1 MVAVPKERFTIEEYI
16 EFDKNSEERWEYF
29 DGVVVSM
36 SGGTLTH
43 NRIATNFVVGLQP
56 KALAK
61 GCEVLAGDM
70 RIKVPKAP
78 PYRYADIV
86 VVCGPPVIER
96 VQGLDVL
103 VNPSLI
109 VEILSESTEAYN
121 RGQKFVSYKSIE
133 SFREYVLVAQDRTSI
148 THYVRPENGNW
159 LRTDIEGL
167 DNPTSE
173 RVAMW
178 IWDRLVPTLPTL
190 DKVVVRET
198 CTSGVEFRG
207 AAPSPP

>member
-29 DGVVVSM
+29 DGDVVSM
-36 SGGTLTH
+36 SGGTLAH
-43 NRIATNFVVGLQP
+43 NRITTNFVVGLQS

-61 GCEVLAGDM
+61 GCEVFAGDM

-86 VVCGPPVIER
+86 VVCGPPVIEK

-109 VEILSESTEAYN
+109 IEILSPSTEAYN
-121 RGQKFVSYKSIE
+121 RGQKFVSYKSIDT
-133 SFREYVLVAQDRTSI
+133 FREYLLVAQDRPLI
-148 THYVRPENGNW
+148 THYVRDENGNW

-167 DNPTSE
+167 DNEIEIVTLSCKMSLREIYALVDFPTDA
-173 RVAMW
+173 V
-178 IWDRLVPTLPTL
+178 
-190 DKVVVRET
+190 
-198 CTSGVEFRG
+198 
-207 AAPSPP
+207 

>member
-1 MVAVPKERFTIEEYI
+1 MVAIPKERFTLEEYI

-36 SGGTLTH
+36 SGGTLAH
-43 NRIATNFVVGLQP
+43 NQISANLLSGMRTD
-56 KALAK
+56 ALAK
-61 GCEVLAGDM
+61 GCQVLPADM

-86 VVCGPPVIER
+86 VVCGPPLIEK

-109 VEILSESTEAYN
+109 IEILSESTEAYN
-121 RGQKFVSYKSIE
+121 RGQKFVSYKSID
-133 SFREYVLVAQDRTSI
+133 SFREYLLVAQDRPYI
-148 THYVRPENGNW
+148 THYIRQADGSW

-167 DNPTSE
+167 DNE
-173 RVAMW
+173 
-178 IWDRLVPTLPTL
+178 IELVTISCKMPL
-190 DKVVVRET
+190 REIYALVDLST
-198 CTSGVEFRG
+198 
-207 AAPSPP
+207 AAL

>member
-1 MVAVPKERFTIEEYI
+1 MVAVPKERLTIEEYI

-29 DGVVVSM
+29 DGDVVSM
-36 SGGTLTH
+36 SGGTLAH
-43 NRIATNFVVGLQP
+43 NRITTNFVVGLQG
-56 KALAK
+56 KAIAK

-86 VVCGPPVIER
+86 VVCGPPVIEK

-109 VEILSESTEAYN
+109 IEILSPSTEAYN
-121 RGQKFVSYKSIE
+121 RGQKFVSYKSIDT
-133 SFREYVLVAQDRTSI
+133 FREYLLVAQDRPLI
-148 THYVRPENGNW
+148 THYVRDENGNW

-167 DNPTSE
+167 DNE
-173 RVAMW
+173 
-178 IWDRLVPTLPTL
+178 IELVTLSCTMSL
-190 DKVVVRET
+190 REIYAL
-198 CTSGVEFRG
+198 VDFPADEV
-207 AAPSPP
+207 